1 MSESVNPP
9 SAASTTIGRPEV
21 KGSII
26 RPLIAVIA
34 GRGLLDAVAARVSPE
49 TRAILEEP
57 PLFTAWIDARNG
69 IEIYQ
74 AVLEIAGADQ
84 LRAISRESIARGIMP
99 LLRSTIER
107 VLAVFGVSPASLFAR
122 LDRAAGGTSRGML
135 YRYVPIDDTSGDFDL
150 EIPAM
155 TDVPLGPFVSTGGAL
170 ELIFELC
177 RVRGTLSEPRMV
189 PNGRNNRMRYR
200 VSWRSATRP

>member
-1 MSESVNPP
+1 MPDSANPS
-9 SAASTTIGRPEV
+9 SAASTTVGRPEV

-26 RPLIAVIA
+26 RPLIAVIT

-49 TRAILEEP
+49 TRVILREP
-57 PLFTAWIDARNG
+57 PLFTAWIDVRNS

-74 AVLEIAGADQ
+74 AVLEIVGADQ
-84 LRAISRESIARGIMP
+84 LRAIGREAIAQGLMP

-135 YRYVPIDDTSGDFDL
+135 YRYVPIDETSGDFDL
-150 EIPAM
+150 EIPAL

-177 RVRGTLSEPRMV
+177 KVRGTLSEPRMV

-200 VSWRSATRP
+200 VTWRSSTRA